1 MEIGY
6 KNTNEHLYEDIAL
19 WEKTEGVALMKSMPL
34 NGIVNPQI
42 IDFGFGFGQ
51 YLFAD
56 AYAYPK
62 GRVYGI
68 DGSEVCLKEVGDKV

>member
-19 WEKTEGVALMKSMPL
+19 WEKTEGVTLMKSMPL

-42 IDFGFGFGQ
+42 IDVGFGFGQ
-51 YLFAD
+51 YLFAA
-56 AYAYPK
+56 AYHTLRE
-62 GRVYGI
+62 GFMELMGQRFV
-68 DGSEVCLKEVGDKV
+68 